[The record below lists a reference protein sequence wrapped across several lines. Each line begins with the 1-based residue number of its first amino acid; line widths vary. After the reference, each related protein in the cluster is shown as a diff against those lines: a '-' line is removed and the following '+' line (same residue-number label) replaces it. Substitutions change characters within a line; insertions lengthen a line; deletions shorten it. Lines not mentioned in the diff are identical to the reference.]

1 LFPNKDMVELF
12 LLADHGLLSSGSGL
26 YVVFIP
32 NSKLGGLE
40 LRARCGE
47 KVSVALA

>member
-1 LFPNKDMVELF
+1 MVKIF
-12 LLADHGLLSSGSGL
+12 LLADHGLLSSGSGP

-40 LRARCGE
+40 LRVRCGE
-47 KVSVALA
+47 KVLVAAA